1 MEANKSYKDI
11 ARQTVYVVSPRDFRK
26 EVFFRAIDISI
37 GLEFEKKVNGRTFC
51 DFSGTLKPGF

>member
-26 EVFFRAIDISI
+26 EVFFRAIDTSI
-37 GLEFEKKVNGRTFC
+37 GLEFEKKVSGRTCC
-51 DFSGTLKPGF
+51 DFPGTVKPGF